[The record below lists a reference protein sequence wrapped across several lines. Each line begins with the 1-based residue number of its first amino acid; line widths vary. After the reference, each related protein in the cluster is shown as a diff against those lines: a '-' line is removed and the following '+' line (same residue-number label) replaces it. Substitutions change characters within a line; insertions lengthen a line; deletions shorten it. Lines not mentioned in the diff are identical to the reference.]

1 MSTYINVT
9 VDGGGLSERAKAQT
23 NANRQA
29 KLEGDNRQKVEA
41 KGRDQRDA
49 SRAQQGIGPDGQP
62 LYGTPARST
71 LRRDEPAA
79 FRRQSGDFGFIDI
92 NGCNTGENADDYFKE
107 KYQIDTQKPIRG
119 YKAIRVVIG
128 GSADAC
134 VGRDADPASFFAG
147 KTSQLA
153 QFLTSGGVLWI
164 NNEYSGCGIEASTL
178 NSYLVAAFGATI
190 GFIDD
195 SQGEGERSYEEPFQ
209 DYGVVK
215 NQLVY
220 AAQAGYAPPFFYN
233 ALTCSISGG
242 TPYYSNAYNEVVCA
256 FEKIGRGFLVLSGD
270 QNGTGQF
277 PSYTEGSKNFI
288 EALLALR

>member
-41 KGRDQRDA
+41 QGRDQRDA
-49 SRAQQGIGPDGQP
+49 TRAQQGIGPDGQP
-62 LYGTPARST
+62 LYGAPVRNP

-79 FRRQSGDFGFIDI
+79 FRRQNGDFGFIDI

-107 KYQIDTQKPIRG
+107 KNQIDTQKPIRG

-128 GSADAC
+128 GAGDAC

-153 QFLTSGGVLWI
+153 QFLTAGGVLWI

-178 NSYLVAAFGATI
+178 NGYLAAAFGATI
-190 GFIDD
+190 QFVGNT
-195 SQGEGERSYEEPFQ
+195 QPEGEREYFGPFAG
-209 DYGVVK
+209 YGVVK
-215 NQLVY
+215 SQLAY
-220 AAQAGYAPPFFYN
+220 TAQANNAPPFFYN
-233 ALTCSISGG
+233 AASCSISGG
-242 TPYYSNAYNEVVCA
+242 TVYYSSPNGVSCA